1 MGAAVLK
8 WALVKN
14 KNKKERENFMSYN
27 FLLDLALIL
36 LSTKVLGLLTRR
48 FKMPQVV
55 GALLAGVILGPAVL
69 NTLSDVD
76 FITKMSEVGVIVL
89 MFTAGME
96 TDIKEL
102 KKTGAASFII
112 ALIGVLVPLGGGFLL
127 AHFFNGPDLSQGA
140 TASIF
145 LQNMFIGVIL
155 TATSVSI
162 TVETLKEMGK
172 LNTRAGNAILGAA
185 IIDDILGIIALTII
199 TSMADP
205 NVNIGI
211 VLLKVV
217 AFFVFAGVAGVLFF
231 LFFRKLQNHYHKDMR
246 RFVILAFVFCLLI
259 SYCAE
264 EFFGVADIT
273 GAFIAGL
280 IISNTQRAP
289 YIASRFETLSYTL
302 ISPVFFASIGL
313 KMVMPEMTTSIIV
326 FSILLMVIAVLT
338 KIVGCGLGAKL
349 CHFTTRESVQV
360 GVGMVSRGEVALIV
374 ATKGAALGLMSD
386 SFMGPIILT
395 VVLTTVIAPVLLKIA
410 FSDKGGK
417 GDADQKIEESELV
430 KDYNIAMKGEDDEV
444 PAGARS

>member
-1 MGAAVLK
+1 
-8 WALVKN
+8 
-14 KNKKERENFMSYN
+14 MSYN

-185 IIDDILGIIALTII
+185 IIDDILGIIALTLI

-205 NVNIGI
+205 DVNIGI

-430 KDYNIAMKGEDDEV
+430 KNYNIAMKGEDDEV

>member
-1 MGAAVLK
+1 
-8 WALVKN
+8 
-14 KNKKERENFMSYN
+14 MSYN

-140 TASIF
+140 TANIF

-185 IIDDILGIIALTII
+185 IIDDILGIIALTLI

-430 KDYNIAMKGEDDEV
+430 KNYNIAMKGEDDEV